1 MTNEN
6 ATHDMRQMVA
16 TEQTD
21 IGSSPNRA
29 SRNSALRAAWSRIVL
44 AVFALATAFV
54 LFNPVAAFADVTIG
68 GETLHGWSPS
78 EMAQTDINVNEENMQ
93 ELAPKTESWVVTL
106 VQIILPLFAIACV
119 VMIIYHAIRNIFV
132 KDEEKVKMGQLLKNI
147 FTSFFFILFAWII
160 VELIIFAVTL
170 GESTFASILM
180 S

>member
-1 MTNEN
+1 MNNDNT
-6 ATHDMRQMVA
+6 TQIMQHSVA
-16 TEQTD
+16 ADRASTK
-21 IGSSPNRA
+21 GSSKA
-29 SRNSALRAAWSRIVL
+29 SHGSTLRTAWSRIVL
-44 AVFALATAFV
+44 SVFALATAFV
-54 LFNPVAAFADVTIG
+54 LFNPVAAFADVTVG
-68 GETLHGWSPS
+68 GETLHGWTPS
-78 EMAQTDINVNEENMQ
+78 EMAQTDVNVNEENLQ
-93 ELAPKTESWVVTL
+93 EIAPKTESWVVTL

-170 GESTFASILM
+170 GESTFASVIM

>member
-1 MTNEN
+1 MNNDN
-6 ATHDMRQMVA
+6 ATQIMQHSVTADRA
-16 TEQTD
+16 STK
-21 IGSSPNRA
+21 GSSKA
-29 SRNSALRAAWSRIVL
+29 SHGRTLRTAWSRIVL

-54 LFNPVAAFADVTIG
+54 LFNPVAAFADVTVG
-68 GETLHGWSPS
+68 GETLHGWTPS
-78 EMAQTDINVNEENMQ
+78 EMAQTDVNVNEENLQ
-93 ELAPKTESWVVTL
+93 EIAPKTESWVVTL

-170 GESTFASILM
+170 GESTFASVIM